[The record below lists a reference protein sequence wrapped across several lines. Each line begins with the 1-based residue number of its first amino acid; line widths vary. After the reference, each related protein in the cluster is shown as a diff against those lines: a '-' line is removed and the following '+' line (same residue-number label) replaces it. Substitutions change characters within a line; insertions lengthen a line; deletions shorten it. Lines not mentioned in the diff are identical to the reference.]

1 MRNISTSHSGLRH
14 GSAPVSRTHT
24 KSAYSPMPRTPFTI
38 ETRRALPKVRCLLR
52 HHSDASHSV
61 VAISKV
67 SATRAGTDISQVS
80 ESSQESSIGTSPG
93 PLLFPEKAY
102 QHCDDD
108 EQDPDDDADQ
118 CSRVLCRGSLGI
130 PALAGPCLLY

>member
-1 MRNISTSHSGLRH
+1 MRNISTSHSGPRH

-24 KSAYSPMPRTPFTI
+24 YSAYSPMPRTPFTL

-80 ESSQESSIGTSPG
+80 ESSQESSMGTFPG
-93 PLLFPEKAY
+93 PVSYTHLRAHETRHDLVCRLLLEKKKHTRPKIEY
-102 QHCDDD
+102 H
-108 EQDPDDDADQ
+108 
-118 CSRVLCRGSLGI
+118 
-130 PALAGPCLLY
+130 